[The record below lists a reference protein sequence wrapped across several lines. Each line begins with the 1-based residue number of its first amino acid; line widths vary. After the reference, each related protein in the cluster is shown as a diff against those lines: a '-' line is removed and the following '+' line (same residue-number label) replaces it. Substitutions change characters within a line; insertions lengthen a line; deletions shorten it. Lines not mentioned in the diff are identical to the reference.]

1 MRASTWVFALDLQG
15 AGALPGRTFGE
26 VTVRPSGA
34 DPSRRNAAG
43 YALTERDSLG
53 CVRLRPLGIY
63 APDKLLVSDNQADT
77 SVVSLTFVRGYIYDA
92 VAPICGEARVFH
104 VVARE

>member
-1 MRASTWVFALDLQG
+1 
-15 AGALPGRTFGE
+15 
-26 VTVRPSGA
+26 
-34 DPSRRNAAG
+34 
-43 YALTERDSLG
+43 
-53 CVRLRPLGIY
+53 LRPLGVY